1 MLTTADY
8 LFAVTDYV
16 AFRTIR
22 PDLVTMAQVLE
33 LLIQHNIDILQ
44 LHIVTTNRCFCAQKL
59 HSVTPIVQQ

>member
-22 PDLVTMAQVLE
+22 PDLVTMGQVLE
-33 LLIQHNIDILQ
+33 LLIQHNIDITQ
-44 LHIVTTNRCFCAQKL
+44 LHIVTTSHCQ
-59 HSVTPIVQQ
+59 

>member
-16 AFRTIR
+16 VVRTIR

-44 LHIVTTNRCFCAQKL
+44 LHIVPTNHCCAQKP
-59 HSVTPIVQQ
+59 HRVTPIMQH